1 MLSDGPRSTAEGEIH
16 TDELTRHLRSAE
28 SESVDETE
36 SPLSTRHLESHLGSA
51 DAAGLASRSM
61 PGLVIIGGGRM
72 GAALVSG
79 LLRNGWPAGS
89 LLIIEKDPGRREQL
103 NVEVPDVEVGDQAGD
118 SEGAV
123 LAVKPA
129 DAEAACRGSVGPS
142 VTRIL
147 SLMAGV
153 PIRKI
158 DAWTGGTRSVLRAMP
173 NTPALVGAGAAALAG
188 SSRTTEEDL
197 GWAESILGSTGLV
210 VRVKEE
216 DLDAVTGL
224 SGSGPAYVFLMVE
237 ALAAAGERA
246 GLDAA
251 TSRVLARQT
260 VIGAGRLLEGSELEP
275 EELRRQV
282 TSPGGTTEAG
292 LGALVGRDFGG
303 TIEGAVEAATARS
316 AELGELY

>member
-1 MLSDGPRSTAEGEIH
+1 MRP
-16 TDELTRHLRSAE
+16 
-28 SESVDETE
+28 
-36 SPLSTRHLESHLGSA
+36 
-51 DAAGLASRSM
+51 GLASRSM

-72 GAALVSG
+72 GTALVAGLVRSG
-79 LLRNGWPAGS
+79 WATES
-89 LLIIEKDPGRREQL
+89 LSIIEKDPGRREQL
-103 NVEVPDVEVGDQAGD
+103 RAELPGVAVGDQPME

-129 DAEAACRGSVGPS
+129 DAEAACRDSVGPS
-142 VTRIL
+142 PTRIL

-158 DAWTGGTRSVLRAMP
+158 DAWTGDTRSVLRAMP

-188 SSRTTEEDL
+188 SSRTTQEDL
-197 GWAESILGSTGLV
+197 EWAESILESTGLV
-210 VRVKEE
+210 VRVREE

-246 GLDAA
+246 GLDAT

-275 EELRRQV
+275 ADLRRQV

-292 LGALVGRDFGG
+292 LAALEARDFA
-303 TIEGAVEAATARS
+303 GAIDEAVGSATLRS

>member
-1 MLSDGPRSTAEGEIH
+1 
-16 TDELTRHLRSAE
+16 
-28 SESVDETE
+28 
-36 SPLSTRHLESHLGSA
+36 
-51 DAAGLASRSM
+51 M

-72 GAALVSG
+72 GTALVSG
-79 LLRNGWPAGS
+79 LVRSGWSAES
-89 LLIIEKDPGRREQL
+89 LSIIEKDPGRREEL
-103 NVEVPDVEVGDQAGD
+103 NAELPDVAIGDQAGD
-118 SEGAV
+118 SDGVV

-142 VTRIL
+142 ATRIL

-153 PIRKI
+153 PIPKI
-158 DAWTGGTRSVLRAMP
+158 DAWTGGARSVLRAMP

-188 SSRTTEEDL
+188 SSRATEEDF

-210 VRVKEE
+210 VRAREE

-246 GLDAA
+246 GLDAT
-251 TSRVLARQT
+251 TSRELARQT
-260 VIGAGRLLEGSELEP
+260 VVGAGRLLEGSELEP

-292 LGALVGRDFGG
+292 IEALVGRDFVG
-303 TIEGAVEAATARS
+303 TIAAAVEAATARS